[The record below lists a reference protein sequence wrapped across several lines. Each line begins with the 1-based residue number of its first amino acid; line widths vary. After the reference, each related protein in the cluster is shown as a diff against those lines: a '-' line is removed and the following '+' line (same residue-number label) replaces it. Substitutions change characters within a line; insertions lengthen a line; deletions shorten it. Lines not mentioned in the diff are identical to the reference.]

1 MSKNTVNF
9 MLHIKVYK
17 SINGNA
23 YNYLLKSRD
32 FFLVRT
38 CTVFGNRFADI
49 NLKGDLFGGVT
60 TAIISLPLA
69 LAFGVASGA
78 GAEAGLWGAIMVG
91 FFAALFG
98 GSSSL
103 ISEPT
108 GPMTV
113 IMTAVLTSMMAK
125 YPETG
130 MAMSFTVVIMAG
142 AFQVLLGT
150 LKLGK
155 YITLMPYSV
164 ISGFM
169 SGIGVILIILQISP
183 LLGHLAPAG
192 GVIGTLSAL
201 PDNILNLKFS
211 ELFLGLLTLG
221 ILFFLPQKYRRYVPA
236 QLIALVAVT
245 LLSVIFFDTDSIR
258 RIGEIPAGL
267 PSLVLPHIN
276 ADMFTT
282 MVIDALVLGTLGCI
296 DTLLTAVIGDSL
308 TRKEHDSDKELRG
321 QGLANI
327 ISGLFGALPGAGAT
341 MGTVTNIQVGARSP
355 LSGIIRALVLAL
367 VVLVAGGLT
376 EPIPMAVLAGIAVYV
391 GFNILDWSF
400 IQRAHKVNVQGMAIM
415 YGVMLLTVFVDLI
428 VAVGLGVFISN
439 IIIIEQLSRVQA
451 RQVKA
456 ISDADENSVPLT
468 DSERGLLDK
477 ANGKVLFFYLS
488 GPMIFSVSKAISQQH
503 SSISDYD
510 VMILDLTDVP
520 MIDVTVGLALENA
533 IKDALDARCE
543 VLLLCPNIN
552 TRQQLEKF
560 HVLTLVPEG
569 NTYLFRYEAL
579 QASLKYVKNTD
590 LLEPT

>member
-1 MSKNTVNF
+1 MF
-9 MLHIKVYK
+9 
-17 SINGNA
+17 G
-23 YNYLLKSRD
+23 SR
-32 FFLVRT
+32 FK
-38 CTVFGNRFADI
+38 DI
-49 NLKGDLFGGVT
+49 NFKGDIFGGVT

-91 FFAALFG
+91 LFASLFG
-98 GSSSL
+98 GSNTL

-130 MAMSFTVVIMAG
+130 MAMTFTVVMMAG
-142 AFQVLLGT
+142 AFQILLGT
-150 LKLGK
+150 LKMGK
-155 YITLMPYSV
+155 YVTLMPYSV

-169 SGIGVILIILQISP
+169 SGIGVILIILQLSP
-183 LLGHLAPAG
+183 LLGHAAPAG
-192 GVIGTLSAL
+192 GVLGTLSAL
-201 PDNILNLKFS
+201 PETISNLKFN

-221 ILFFLPQKYRRYVPA
+221 ILFFFPKKYRKYVPA
-236 QLIALVAVT
+236 QLVALVAVT
-245 LLSVIFFDTDSIR
+245 LLSVMLFDTEDIR

-267 PSLVLPHIN
+267 PSLVAPHIDP
-276 ADMFTT
+276 DMFVE

-321 QGLANI
+321 QGLANM

-355 LSGIIRALVLAL
+355 LSGVVRALVLAL

-400 IQRAHKVNVQGMAIM
+400 IQRAHKVSFSGMAIM

-439 IIIIEQLSRVQA
+439 IIIIERLSREQA

-456 ISDADENSVPLT
+456 ISDADEDDVPLT
-468 DSERGLLDK
+468 DSERGLLDR

-488 GPMIFSVSKAISQQH
+488 GPMIFSVSKAISRQH
-503 SSISDYD
+503 TSISDYD

-520 MIDVTVGLALENA
+520 MLDVTVGLALENA

-543 VLLLCPNIN
+543 VYLLCPNQR
-552 TRQQLEKF
+552 TREQLEKF
-560 HVLTLVPEG
+560 HVIDLVPD
-569 NTYLFRYEAL
+569 NNIYQFRYEAL
-579 QASLKYVKNTD
+579 NAAVAHVESDQYQRMTA
-590 LLEPT
+590 

>member
-1 MSKNTVNF
+1 MF
-9 MLHIKVYK
+9 
-17 SINGNA
+17 G
-23 YNYLLKSRD
+23 SR
-32 FFLVRT
+32 FK
-38 CTVFGNRFADI
+38 DI
-49 NLKGDLFGGVT
+49 NFKGDIFGGVT

-91 FFAALFG
+91 LFASLFG
-98 GSSSL
+98 GSNTL

-130 MAMSFTVVIMAG
+130 MAMTFTVVMMAG
-142 AFQVLLGT
+142 AFQILLGT
-150 LKLGK
+150 LKMGK
-155 YITLMPYSV
+155 YVTLMPYSV

-169 SGIGVILIILQISP
+169 SGIGVILIILQLSP
-183 LLGHLAPAG
+183 LLGHAAPTG
-192 GVIGTLSAL
+192 GVLGTLSAL
-201 PDNILNLKFS
+201 PETISNLKFN

-221 ILFFLPQKYRRYVPA
+221 ILFFFPKKYRKYVPA
-236 QLIALVAVT
+236 QLVALVAVT
-245 LLSVIFFDTDSIR
+245 LLSVMLFDTEDIR

-267 PSLVLPHIN
+267 PSLVAPHIDP
-276 ADMFTT
+276 DMFVE

-321 QGLANI
+321 QGLANM

-355 LSGIIRALVLAL
+355 LSGVVRALVLAL

-400 IQRAHKVNVQGMAIM
+400 IQRAHKVSFSGMAIM

-428 VAVGLGVFISN
+428 VAVGLGVFVSN
-439 IIIIEQLSRVQA
+439 IMIIERLSREQA

-456 ISDADENSVPLT
+456 ISDADEDDVPLT
-468 DSERGLLDK
+468 DSERGLLDR
-477 ANGKVLFFYLS
+477 ANGRVLFFYLS
-488 GPMIFSVSKAISQQH
+488 GPMIFSVSKAISRQH
-503 SSISDYD
+503 TSISDYD

-520 MIDVTVGLALENA
+520 MLDVTVGLALENA

-543 VLLLCPNIN
+543 VYLLCPNQR
-552 TRQQLEKF
+552 TREQLEKF
-560 HVLTLVPEG
+560 HVIDLVPD
-569 NTYLFRYEAL
+569 NNMYQFRYEAL
-579 QASLKYVKNTD
+579 NAAVAHVESNHYQRMTA
-590 LLEPT
+590 

>member
-1 MSKNTVNF
+1 VSDRRF
-9 MLHIKVYK
+9 EHI
-17 SINGNA
+17 S
-23 YNYLLKSRD
+23 
-32 FFLVRT
+32 
-38 CTVFGNRFADI
+38 
-49 NLKGDLFGGVT
+49 LKGDVFGGVT

-91 FFAALFG
+91 FFAAIFG
-98 GSSSL
+98 GSTTL

-113 IMTAVLTSMMAK
+113 IMTAVLTSTMAK

-130 MAMSFTVVIMAG
+130 MAMSFTVVMMAG
-142 AFQVLLGT
+142 IFQIIIGS

-155 YITLMPYSV
+155 YVTLMPYSV

-169 SGIGVILIILQISP
+169 SGIGVILIILQLSP
-183 LLGHLAPAG
+183 LLGHPAPAG

-201 PDNILNLKFS
+201 PNTLANLKFS
-211 ELFLGLLTLG
+211 ELFLGALTLG
-221 ILFFLPQKYRRYVPA
+221 VLFYFPKQYRKYVPA
-236 QLIALVAVT
+236 QLVALVAVT
-245 LLSVIFFDTDSIR
+245 LLSVILFDTDSIR

-267 PSLVLPHIN
+267 PSLVLPQFTPE
-276 ADMFTT
+276 MFTH

-321 QGLANI
+321 QGLANL

-355 LSGIIRALVLAL
+355 LSGIVRAVVLAL

-376 EPIPMAVLAGIAVYV
+376 EPIPMAVLAGIAVFV

-400 IQRAHKVNVQGMAIM
+400 IQRAHKVSLQGMGIM

-428 VAVGLGVFISN
+428 AAVGLGVFISN
-439 IIIIEQLSRVQA
+439 IIIIEKLSREQE

-456 ISDADENSVPLT
+456 ISDSDDNDVPLT
-468 DSERGLLDK
+468 DNERAMLDK

-488 GPMIFSVSKAISQQH
+488 GPMIFSVSKAISRQH
-503 SSISDYD
+503 SSIADYQA
-510 VMILDLTDVP
+510 MILDLTDVP
-520 MIDVTVGLALENA
+520 MFDVTVGIALENA
-533 IKDALDARCE
+533 IKDAQEVSCE
-543 VLLLCPNIN
+543 VFLLCPNSR
-552 TRQQLEKF
+552 TQEQLEKF
-560 HVLTLVPEG
+560 HILDLIASDNNCVSREQ
-569 NTYLFRYEAL
+569 AL
-579 QASLKYVKNTD
+579 QAALDHIEV
-590 LLEPT
+590 EG

>member
-1 MSKNTVNF
+1 M
-9 MLHIKVYK
+9 
-17 SINGNA
+17 
-23 YNYLLKSRD
+23 
-32 FFLVRT
+32 
-38 CTVFGNRFADI
+38 FGNRFKDI

-60 TAIISLPLA
+60 TAVISLPLA

-98 GSSSL
+98 GSTSL

-113 IMTAVLTSMMAK
+113 IMTAVLTSMIAK

-130 MAMSFTVVIMAG
+130 MAITFTVVMMAG

-155 YITLMPYSV
+155 YVTLMPYSV

-169 SGIGVILIILQISP
+169 SGIGVILIILQLSP
-183 LLGHLAPAG
+183 LLGHAAPTG
-192 GVIGTLSAL
+192 GVMGTLVEL
-201 PDNILNLKFS
+201 PNTLANINFN
-211 ELFLGLLTLG
+211 ELLLGLLTLA
-221 ILFFLPQKYRRYVPA
+221 ILFFFPKQYRKYVPA
-236 QLIALVAVT
+236 QLVALVAIT
-245 LLSVIFFDTDSIR
+245 LLSIFLFNSDSIR
-258 RIGEIPAGL
+258 RIGEIPTGL
-267 PSLVLPHIN
+267 PSVIIPHFNLDI
-276 ADMFTT
+276 FTT
-282 MVIDALVLGTLGCI
+282 MVIDALVVGTLGCI

-321 QGLANI
+321 QGFANM

-400 IQRAHKVNVQGMAIM
+400 IQRAHKISVPGMTIM

-428 VAVGLGVFISN
+428 AAVGLGVFISN
-439 IIIIEQLSRVQA
+439 ILIIERLSREQV
-451 RQVKA
+451 RQVRT
-456 ISDADENSVPLT
+456 ISDTDGDDVPLN
-468 DSERGLLDK
+468 DSERALLDR
-477 ANGKVLFFYLS
+477 ANGKLLFLYLS
-488 GPMIFSVSKAISQQH
+488 GPMIFSVSKAISRQH
-503 SSISDYD
+503 TKVSDYE

-520 MIDVTVGLALENA
+520 MIDMTVGLALENA
-533 IKDALDARCE
+533 IKDAQDAQCE
-543 VLLLCPNIN
+543 VFLLCPNVQ
-552 TRQQLEKF
+552 TQQQLEKF
-560 HVLTLVPEG
+560 NIVDLVPG
-569 NTYLFRYEAL
+569 GYTYSHRYEAL
-579 QASLKYVKNTD
+579 QAALKYLDNNEVKVAVQ
-590 LLEPT
+590 PI

>member
-1 MSKNTVNF
+1 MF
-9 MLHIKVYK
+9 
-17 SINGNA
+17 G
-23 YNYLLKSRD
+23 SR
-32 FFLVRT
+32 FE
-38 CTVFGNRFADI
+38 DI
-49 NLKGDLFGGVT
+49 NFKGDVFGGVT

-91 FFAALFG
+91 LFASLFG
-98 GSSSL
+98 GSNTL

-130 MAMSFTVVIMAG
+130 MAMTFTVVMMAG
-142 AFQVLLGT
+142 AFQILLGT

-155 YITLMPYSV
+155 YVTLMPYSV

-169 SGIGVILIILQISP
+169 SGIGVILIILQLSP
-183 LLGHLAPAG
+183 LMGHAAPSG
-192 GVIGTLSAL
+192 GVLGTLSAL
-201 PDNILNLKFS
+201 PETISNLKFS

-221 ILFFLPQKYRRYVPA
+221 ILFFFPKQYRKYVPA
-236 QLIALVAVT
+236 QLVALVAVT
-245 LLSVIFFDTDSIR
+245 LLSVILFDIEDIR

-267 PSLVLPHIN
+267 PSLVAPYIDT
-276 ADMFTT
+276 DMFVE

-321 QGLANI
+321 QGLANM

-355 LSGIIRALVLAL
+355 LSGVIRALMLAL

-400 IQRAHKVNVQGMAIM
+400 IQRAHKVSFSGMAVM

-439 IIIIEQLSRVQA
+439 IIIIERLSREQA

-456 ISDADENSVPLT
+456 ISDADEDDVPLT
-468 DSERGLLDK
+468 DSERGLLDR

-488 GPMIFSVSKAISQQH
+488 GPMIFSVSKAISRQH

-533 IKDALDARCE
+533 IKDALDANCA
-543 VLLLCPNIN
+543 VYLLCPNER
-552 TRQQLEKF
+552 TREQLEKF
-560 HVLTLVPEG
+560 HVIDLVPDE
-569 NTYLFRYEAL
+569 NMYQFRYEAL
-579 QASLKYVKNTD
+579 NAAVAHVEADQYQRITA
-590 LLEPT
+590 

>member
-1 MSKNTVNF
+1 MF
-9 MLHIKVYK
+9 
-17 SINGNA
+17 G
-23 YNYLLKSRD
+23 SR
-32 FFLVRT
+32 FK
-38 CTVFGNRFADI
+38 DI
-49 NLKGDLFGGVT
+49 NFKGDIFGGVT

-91 FFAALFG
+91 LFASLFG
-98 GSSSL
+98 GSNTL

-130 MAMSFTVVIMAG
+130 MAMTFTVVMMAG
-142 AFQVLLGT
+142 AFQILLGT
-150 LKLGK
+150 LKMGK
-155 YITLMPYSV
+155 YVTLMPYSV

-169 SGIGVILIILQISP
+169 SGIGVILIILQLSP
-183 LLGHLAPAG
+183 LLGHAAPTG
-192 GVIGTLSAL
+192 GVLGTLSAL
-201 PDNILNLKFS
+201 PETISNLKFN

-221 ILFFLPQKYRRYVPA
+221 ILFFFPKKYRKYVPA
-236 QLIALVAVT
+236 QLVALVAVT
-245 LLSVIFFDTDSIR
+245 LLSVMLFDTEDIR

-267 PSLVLPHIN
+267 PSLVAPHIDP
-276 ADMFTT
+276 DMFVE

-321 QGLANI
+321 QGLANM

-355 LSGIIRALVLAL
+355 LSGMVRALVLAL

-400 IQRAHKVNVQGMAIM
+400 IQRAHKVSFSGMAIM

-428 VAVGLGVFISN
+428 VAVGLGVFVSN
-439 IIIIEQLSRVQA
+439 IMIIERLSREQA

-456 ISDADENSVPLT
+456 ISDADEDDVPLT
-468 DSERGLLDK
+468 DSERGLLDR
-477 ANGKVLFFYLS
+477 ANGRVLFFYLS
-488 GPMIFSVSKAISQQH
+488 GPMIFSVSKAISRQH
-503 SSISDYD
+503 TSISDYD

-520 MIDVTVGLALENA
+520 MLDVTVGLALENA

-543 VLLLCPNIN
+543 VYLLCPNQR
-552 TRQQLEKF
+552 TREQLEKF
-560 HVLTLVPEG
+560 HVIDLVPD
-569 NTYLFRYEAL
+569 NNMYQFRYEAL
-579 QASLKYVKNTD
+579 NAAVAHVESDHYQRMTA
-590 LLEPT
+590 

>member
-1 MSKNTVNF
+1 
-9 MLHIKVYK
+9 
-17 SINGNA
+17 
-23 YNYLLKSRD
+23 
-32 FFLVRT
+32 
-38 CTVFGNRFADI
+38 VFGSRFEDI
-49 NLKGDLFGGVT
+49 NFKGDVFGGVT

-91 FFAALFG
+91 LFASLFG
-98 GSSSL
+98 GSNTL

-130 MAMSFTVVIMAG
+130 MAMTFTVVMMAG
-142 AFQVLLGT
+142 AFQILLGT

-155 YITLMPYSV
+155 YVTLMPYSV

-169 SGIGVILIILQISP
+169 SGIGVILIILQLSP
-183 LLGHLAPAG
+183 LMGYAAPSG
-192 GVIGTLSAL
+192 GVLGTLSAL
-201 PDNILNLKFS
+201 PETISNLKFS

-221 ILFFLPQKYRRYVPA
+221 ILFFFPKQYRKYVPA
-236 QLIALVAVT
+236 QLVALVAVT
-245 LLSVIFFDTDSIR
+245 LLSVILFDTEDIR

-267 PSLVLPHIN
+267 PSLVAPYIDT
-276 ADMFTT
+276 DMFVE

-321 QGLANI
+321 QGLANM

-355 LSGIIRALVLAL
+355 LSGVIRALMLAL

-400 IQRAHKVNVQGMAIM
+400 IQRAHKVSFSGMAVM

-439 IIIIEQLSRVQA
+439 IIIIERLSREQA

-456 ISDADENSVPLT
+456 ISDADEDDVPLT
-468 DSERGLLDK
+468 DSERGLLDR

-488 GPMIFSVSKAISQQH
+488 GPMIFSVSKAISRQH

-533 IKDALDARCE
+533 IKDALDANCA
-543 VLLLCPNIN
+543 VYLLCPNER
-552 TRQQLEKF
+552 TREQLEKF
-560 HVLTLVPEG
+560 HVIDLVPDE
-569 NTYLFRYEAL
+569 NMYQFRYEAL
-579 QASLKYVKNTD
+579 NAAVAHVEADQYQRITA
-590 LLEPT
+590 

>member
-1 MSKNTVNF
+1 MF
-9 MLHIKVYK
+9 
-17 SINGNA
+17 G
-23 YNYLLKSRD
+23 SR
-32 FFLVRT
+32 FK
-38 CTVFGNRFADI
+38 DI
-49 NLKGDLFGGVT
+49 NFKGDIFGGVT

-91 FFAALFG
+91 LFASLFG
-98 GSSSL
+98 GSNTL

-130 MAMSFTVVIMAG
+130 MAMTFTVVMMAG
-142 AFQVLLGT
+142 AFQILLGT
-150 LKLGK
+150 LKMGK
-155 YITLMPYSV
+155 YVTLMPYSV

-169 SGIGVILIILQISP
+169 SGIGVILIILQLSP
-183 LLGHLAPAG
+183 LLGHAAPTG
-192 GVIGTLSAL
+192 GVLGTLSAL
-201 PDNILNLKFS
+201 PETISNLKFN

-221 ILFFLPQKYRRYVPA
+221 ILFFFPKKYRKYVPA
-236 QLIALVAVT
+236 QLVALVAVT
-245 LLSVIFFDTDSIR
+245 LLSVMLFDTEDIR

-267 PSLVLPHIN
+267 PSLVAPRIDP
-276 ADMFTT
+276 DMFVE

-321 QGLANI
+321 QGLANM

-355 LSGIIRALVLAL
+355 LSGVVRALVLAL

-400 IQRAHKVNVQGMAIM
+400 IQRAHKVSFSGMAIM

-428 VAVGLGVFISN
+428 VAVGLGVFVSN
-439 IIIIEQLSRVQA
+439 IMIIERLSREQA

-456 ISDADENSVPLT
+456 ISDADEDDVPLT
-468 DSERGLLDK
+468 DSERGLLDR
-477 ANGKVLFFYLS
+477 ANGRVLFFYLS
-488 GPMIFSVSKAISQQH
+488 GPMIFSVSKAISRQH
-503 SSISDYD
+503 TSISDYD

-520 MIDVTVGLALENA
+520 MLDVTVGLALENA

-543 VLLLCPNIN
+543 VYLLCPNQR
-552 TRQQLEKF
+552 TREQLEKF
-560 HVLTLVPEG
+560 HVIDLVPD
-569 NTYLFRYEAL
+569 NNMYQFRYEAL
-579 QASLKYVKNTD
+579 NAAVAHVESDHYQRMTA
-590 LLEPT
+590 

>member
-1 MSKNTVNF
+1 MF
-9 MLHIKVYK
+9 
-17 SINGNA
+17 
-23 YNYLLKSRD
+23 RE
-32 FFLVRT
+32 
-38 CTVFGNRFADI
+38 RFKDVSV
-49 NLKGDLFGGVT
+49 KGDLFGGVT

-78 GAEAGLWGAIMVG
+78 GAEAGLWGAILVG

-98 GSSSL
+98 GSSTL

-113 IMTAVLTSMMAK
+113 IMTAVLTSMVAK
-125 YPETG
+125 YPESG
-130 MAMSFTVVIMAG
+130 MAISFTVVMMAG
-142 AFQVLLGT
+142 AFQFLIGT

-155 YITLMPYSV
+155 YVTLMPYSV

-169 SGIGVILIILQISP
+169 SGIGVILIILQLSP
-183 LLGHLAPAG
+183 LLGHAAPTG
-192 GVIGTLSAL
+192 GVIGTLTSL
-201 PDNILNLKFS
+201 PTTLANVKFS
-211 ELFLGLLTLG
+211 ELFLGVLTLAT
-221 ILFFLPQKYRRYVPA
+221 LFFFPKKYRKYVPA
-236 QLIALVAVT
+236 QLVALVAVT
-245 LLSVIFFDTDSIR
+245 LLSIILFDTDSIR

-276 ADMFTT
+276 SDIFMT
-282 MVIDALVLGTLGCI
+282 MVIDALVLGTLGSI

-321 QGLANI
+321 QGLANM

-355 LSGIIRALVLAL
+355 LSGMTRAVVLAL
-367 VVLVAGGLT
+367 VVLVAGSLT

-400 IQRAHKVNVQGMAIM
+400 IQRAHKVSMQGMAIM

-439 IIIIEQLSRVQA
+439 ILIIERLSQEQA

-456 ISDADENSVPLT
+456 ISDADQNDVPLT
-468 DSERGLLDK
+468 PSERDLLDQ
-477 ANGKVLFFYLS
+477 ANNKLLFLYLS
-488 GPMIFSVSKAISQQH
+488 GPMIFSVSKAISRQH
-503 SSISDYD
+503 ASIGDYQA
-510 VMILDLTDVP
+510 MILDLTDVP

-533 IKDALDARCE
+533 IKDAQDANCE
-543 VLLLCPNIN
+543 VFLLCPNPQ
-552 TRQQLEKF
+552 TQEQLNKF
-560 HVLTLVPEG
+560 HVIDSLPNA
-569 NTYLFRYEAL
+569 NTFLFRYEAL
-579 QASLKYVKNTD
+579 QAALKHVQRNS
-590 LLEPT
+590 

>member
-1 MSKNTVNF
+1 MF
-9 MLHIKVYK
+9 
-17 SINGNA
+17 G
-23 YNYLLKSRD
+23 SR
-32 FFLVRT
+32 FE
-38 CTVFGNRFADI
+38 DI
-49 NLKGDLFGGVT
+49 NFKGDVFGGVT

-91 FFAALFG
+91 LFASLFG
-98 GSSSL
+98 GSNTL

-130 MAMSFTVVIMAG
+130 MAMTFTVVMMAG
-142 AFQVLLGT
+142 AFQILLGT

-155 YITLMPYSV
+155 YVTLMPYSV

-169 SGIGVILIILQISP
+169 SGIGVILIILQLSP
-183 LLGHLAPAG
+183 LMGHAAPSG
-192 GVIGTLSAL
+192 GVLGTLSAL
-201 PDNILNLKFS
+201 PETISNLKFS

-221 ILFFLPQKYRRYVPA
+221 ILFFFPKQYRKYVPA
-236 QLIALVAVT
+236 QLVALVAVT
-245 LLSVIFFDTDSIR
+245 LLSVILFDTEDIR

-267 PSLVLPHIN
+267 PSLVAPYIDT
-276 ADMFTT
+276 DMFVE

-321 QGLANI
+321 QGLANM
-327 ISGLFGALPGAGAT
+327 ISGLYGALPGAGAT

-355 LSGIIRALVLAL
+355 LSGVIRALMLAL

-400 IQRAHKVNVQGMAIM
+400 IQRAHKVSFSGMAVM

-439 IIIIEQLSRVQA
+439 IIIIERLSREQA

-456 ISDADENSVPLT
+456 ISDADEDDVPLT
-468 DSERGLLDK
+468 DSERGLLDR

-488 GPMIFSVSKAISQQH
+488 GPMIFSVSKAISRQH

-533 IKDALDARCE
+533 IKDALDANCA
-543 VLLLCPNIN
+543 VYLLCPNER
-552 TRQQLEKF
+552 TREQLEKF
-560 HVLTLVPEG
+560 HVIDLVPDE
-569 NTYLFRYEAL
+569 NMYQFRYEAL
-579 QASLKYVKNTD
+579 NAAVAHVEADQYQRITA
-590 LLEPT
+590 

>member
-1 MSKNTVNF
+1 MF
-9 MLHIKVYK
+9 
-17 SINGNA
+17 G
-23 YNYLLKSRD
+23 SR
-32 FFLVRT
+32 FK
-38 CTVFGNRFADI
+38 DI
-49 NLKGDLFGGVT
+49 NFKGDIFGGVT

-91 FFAALFG
+91 LFASLFG
-98 GSSSL
+98 GSNTL

-130 MAMSFTVVIMAG
+130 MAMTFTVVMMAG
-142 AFQVLLGT
+142 AFQILLGT
-150 LKLGK
+150 LKMGK
-155 YITLMPYSV
+155 YVTLMPYSV

-169 SGIGVILIILQISP
+169 SGIGVILIILQLSP
-183 LLGHLAPAG
+183 LLGHAAPTG
-192 GVIGTLSAL
+192 GVLGTLSAL
-201 PDNILNLKFS
+201 PETISNLKFN

-221 ILFFLPQKYRRYVPA
+221 ILFFFPKKYRKYVPA
-236 QLIALVAVT
+236 QLVALVAVT
-245 LLSVIFFDTDSIR
+245 LLSVMLFDTEDIR

-267 PSLVLPHIN
+267 PSLVAPHIDP
-276 ADMFTT
+276 DMFVE

-321 QGLANI
+321 QGLANM

-355 LSGIIRALVLAL
+355 LSGVVRALVLAL

-400 IQRAHKVNVQGMAIM
+400 IQRAHKVSFSGMAIM

-428 VAVGLGVFISN
+428 VAVGLGVLVSN
-439 IIIIEQLSRVQA
+439 IMIIERLSREQA

-456 ISDADENSVPLT
+456 ISDADEDDVPLT
-468 DSERGLLDK
+468 DSERGLLDR
-477 ANGKVLFFYLS
+477 ANGRVLFFYLS
-488 GPMIFSVSKAISQQH
+488 GPMIFSVSKAISRQH
-503 SSISDYD
+503 TSISDYD

-520 MIDVTVGLALENA
+520 MLDVTVGLALENA

-543 VLLLCPNIN
+543 VYLLCPNQR
-552 TRQQLEKF
+552 TREQLEKF
-560 HVLTLVPEG
+560 HVIDLVPD
-569 NTYLFRYEAL
+569 NNMYQFRYEAL
-579 QASLKYVKNTD
+579 NAAVAHVESDHYQRMTA
-590 LLEPT
+590 

>member
-1 MSKNTVNF
+1 MF
-9 MLHIKVYK
+9 
-17 SINGNA
+17 G
-23 YNYLLKSRD
+23 SR
-32 FFLVRT
+32 FK
-38 CTVFGNRFADI
+38 DI
-49 NLKGDLFGGVT
+49 NFKGDIFGGVT

-91 FFAALFG
+91 LFASLFG
-98 GSSSL
+98 GSNTL

-130 MAMSFTVVIMAG
+130 MAMTFTVVMMAG
-142 AFQVLLGT
+142 AFQILLGT
-150 LKLGK
+150 LKMGK
-155 YITLMPYSV
+155 YVTLMPYSV

-169 SGIGVILIILQISP
+169 SGIGVILIILQLSP
-183 LLGHLAPAG
+183 LLGHAAPTG
-192 GVIGTLSAL
+192 GVLGTLSAL
-201 PDNILNLKFS
+201 PETISNLKFN

-221 ILFFLPQKYRRYVPA
+221 ILFFFPKKYRKYVPA
-236 QLIALVAVT
+236 QLVALVAVT
-245 LLSVIFFDTDSIR
+245 LLSVMLFDTEDIR

-267 PSLVLPHIN
+267 PSLVAPHIDP
-276 ADMFTT
+276 DMF
-282 MVIDALVLGTLGCI
+282 VEIFIDALVLGTLGCI

-321 QGLANI
+321 QGLANM

-355 LSGIIRALVLAL
+355 LSGVVRALVLAL

-400 IQRAHKVNVQGMAIM
+400 IQRAHKVSFSGMAIM

-428 VAVGLGVFISN
+428 VAVGLGVFVSN
-439 IIIIEQLSRVQA
+439 IMIIERLSREQA

-456 ISDADENSVPLT
+456 ISDADEDDVPLT
-468 DSERGLLDK
+468 DSERGLLDR
-477 ANGKVLFFYLS
+477 ANGRVLFFYLS
-488 GPMIFSVSKAISQQH
+488 GPMIFSVSKAISRQH
-503 SSISDYD
+503 TSISDYD

-520 MIDVTVGLALENA
+520 MLDVTVGLALENA

-543 VLLLCPNIN
+543 VYLLCPNQR
-552 TRQQLEKF
+552 TREQLEKF
-560 HVLTLVPEG
+560 HVIDLVPD
-569 NTYLFRYEAL
+569 NNMYQFRYEAL
-579 QASLKYVKNTD
+579 NAAVAHVESDHYQRMTA
-590 LLEPT
+590 

>member
-1 MSKNTVNF
+1 MF
-9 MLHIKVYK
+9 
-17 SINGNA
+17 G
-23 YNYLLKSRD
+23 SR
-32 FFLVRT
+32 FK
-38 CTVFGNRFADI
+38 DI
-49 NLKGDLFGGVT
+49 NFKGDIFGGVT

-91 FFAALFG
+91 LFASLFG
-98 GSSSL
+98 GSNTL

-130 MAMSFTVVIMAG
+130 MAMTFTVVMMAG
-142 AFQVLLGT
+142 AFQILLGT
-150 LKLGK
+150 LKMGK
-155 YITLMPYSV
+155 YVTLMPYSV

-169 SGIGVILIILQISP
+169 SGIGVILIILQLSP
-183 LLGHLAPAG
+183 LLGHAAPTG
-192 GVIGTLSAL
+192 GVLGTLSAL
-201 PDNILNLKFS
+201 PETISNLKFN

-221 ILFFLPQKYRRYVPA
+221 ILFFFPKKYRKYVPA
-236 QLIALVAVT
+236 QLVALVAVT
-245 LLSVIFFDTDSIR
+245 LLSVMLFDTEDIR
-258 RIGEIPAGL
+258 RIGDIPAGL
-267 PSLVLPHIN
+267 PSLVAPHIDP
-276 ADMFTT
+276 DMFVE

-321 QGLANI
+321 QGLANM

-355 LSGIIRALVLAL
+355 LSGVVRALVLAL

-400 IQRAHKVNVQGMAIM
+400 IQRAHKVSFSGMAIM

-428 VAVGLGVFISN
+428 VAVGLGVFVSN
-439 IIIIEQLSRVQA
+439 IMIIERLSREQA

-456 ISDADENSVPLT
+456 ISDADEDDVPLT
-468 DSERGLLDK
+468 DSERGLLDR
-477 ANGKVLFFYLS
+477 ANGRVLFFYLS
-488 GPMIFSVSKAISQQH
+488 GPMIFSVSKAISRQH
-503 SSISDYD
+503 TSISDYD

-520 MIDVTVGLALENA
+520 MLDVTVGLALENA
-533 IKDALDARCE
+533 IKDALDAHCE
-543 VLLLCPNIN
+543 VYLLCPNQR
-552 TRQQLEKF
+552 TREQLEKF
-560 HVLTLVPEG
+560 HVIDLVPD
-569 NTYLFRYEAL
+569 NNMYQFRYEAL
-579 QASLKYVKNTD
+579 NAAVAHVESDQYQRMTA
-590 LLEPT
+590 

>member
-1 MSKNTVNF
+1 MF
-9 MLHIKVYK
+9 R
-17 SINGNA
+17 
-23 YNYLLKSRD
+23 SR
-32 FFLVRT
+32 FENIT
-38 CTVFGNRFADI
+38 
-49 NLKGDLFGGVT
+49 LKGDIFGGVT

-98 GSSSL
+98 GSTTL

-113 IMTAVLTSMMAK
+113 IMTAILTSMMAK

-130 MAMSFTVVIMAG
+130 IAMSFTVVMMAG

-155 YITLMPYSV
+155 YVTLMPYTV

-169 SGIGVILIILQISP
+169 SGIGVILIILQLSP
-183 LLGHLAPAG
+183 LLGHSAPAG
-192 GVIGTLSAL
+192 GVLGTLSAL
-201 PDNILNLKFS
+201 PDTLSNISFS
-211 ELFLGLLTLG
+211 ELFLGLLTLSV
-221 ILFFLPQKYRRYVPA
+221 LFYFPQKYRKYVPA
-236 QLIALVAVT
+236 QLVALVSVT
-245 LLSVIFFDTDSIR
+245 LFSVLVFDVENIR

-267 PSLVLPHIN
+267 PSLIIPHFN
-276 ADMFTT
+276 AEMFTT

-321 QGLANI
+321 QGIANI

-355 LSGIIRALVLAL
+355 VSGMVRALVLAL

-376 EPIPMAVLAGIAVYV
+376 EPIPMSVLAGIAVYV

-400 IQRAHKVNVQGMAIM
+400 IQRAHKINMQSMVIM
-415 YGVMLLTVFVDLI
+415 YGVMFLTVFVDLI

-439 IIIIEQLSRVQA
+439 VIIIEQLSRAQA
-451 RQVKA
+451 KQVKA
-456 ISDADENSVPLT
+456 ISDADTDVPLT
-468 DSERGLLDK
+468 DNERAILDR

-488 GPMIFSVSKAISQQH
+488 GPMIFSVSKAISRQH
-503 SSISDYD
+503 SSIGDYD
-510 VMILDLTDVP
+510 VMILDLSDVP
-520 MIDVTVGLALENA
+520 MIDVTVALALENA
-533 IKDALDARCE
+533 VKDALDTNCE
-543 VLLLCPNIN
+543 VLLLCPHKD
-552 TRQQLEKF
+552 TRKQLNKIK
-560 HVLTLVPEG
+560 VLELIPEV
-569 NTYLFRYEAL
+569 NDLSSREHAL
-579 QASLKYVKNTD
+579 RVALKCVST
-590 LLEPT
+590 

>member
-1 MSKNTVNF
+1 MF
-9 MLHIKVYK
+9 
-17 SINGNA
+17 G
-23 YNYLLKSRD
+23 SR
-32 FFLVRT
+32 FK
-38 CTVFGNRFADI
+38 DI
-49 NLKGDLFGGVT
+49 NFKGDIFGGVT

-91 FFAALFG
+91 LFASLFG
-98 GSSSL
+98 GSNTL

-130 MAMSFTVVIMAG
+130 MAMTFTVVMMAG
-142 AFQVLLGT
+142 AFQILLGT
-150 LKLGK
+150 LKMGK
-155 YITLMPYSV
+155 YVTLMPYSV

-169 SGIGVILIILQISP
+169 SGIGVILIILQLSP
-183 LLGHLAPAG
+183 LLGHAAPTG
-192 GVIGTLSAL
+192 GVLGTLSAL
-201 PDNILNLKFS
+201 PETISNLKFN

-221 ILFFLPQKYRRYVPA
+221 ILFFFPKKYRKYVPA
-236 QLIALVAVT
+236 QLVALVAVT
-245 LLSVIFFDTDSIR
+245 LLSVMLFDTEDIR

-267 PSLVLPHIN
+267 PSLVAPHIDP
-276 ADMFTT
+276 DMFVE

-321 QGLANI
+321 QGLANM

-355 LSGIIRALVLAL
+355 LSGVVRALVLAL

-391 GFNILDWSF
+391 GLNILDWSF
-400 IQRAHKVNVQGMAIM
+400 IQRAHKVSFSGMAIM

-428 VAVGLGVFISN
+428 VAVGLGVFVSN
-439 IIIIEQLSRVQA
+439 IMIIERLSREQA

-456 ISDADENSVPLT
+456 ISDADEDDVPLT
-468 DSERGLLDK
+468 DSERGLLDR
-477 ANGKVLFFYLS
+477 ANGRVLFFYLS
-488 GPMIFSVSKAISQQH
+488 GPMIFSVSKAISRQH
-503 SSISDYD
+503 TSISDYD

-520 MIDVTVGLALENA
+520 MLDVTVGLALENA

-543 VLLLCPNIN
+543 VYLLCPNQR
-552 TRQQLEKF
+552 TREQLEKF
-560 HVLTLVPEG
+560 HVIDLVPD
-569 NTYLFRYEAL
+569 NNMYQFRYEAL
-579 QASLKYVKNTD
+579 NAAVAHVESDQYQRMTA
-590 LLEPT
+590 

>member
-1 MSKNTVNF
+1 MF
-9 MLHIKVYK
+9 
-17 SINGNA
+17 G
-23 YNYLLKSRD
+23 SR
-32 FFLVRT
+32 FK
-38 CTVFGNRFADI
+38 DI
-49 NLKGDLFGGVT
+49 NFKGDIFGGVT

-91 FFAALFG
+91 LFASLFG
-98 GSSSL
+98 GSNTL

-130 MAMSFTVVIMAG
+130 MAMTFTVVMMAG
-142 AFQVLLGT
+142 AFQILLGT
-150 LKLGK
+150 LKMGK
-155 YITLMPYSV
+155 YVTLMPYSV

-169 SGIGVILIILQISP
+169 SGIGVILIILQLSP
-183 LLGHLAPAG
+183 LLGHAAPTG
-192 GVIGTLSAL
+192 GVLGTLSAL
-201 PDNILNLKFS
+201 PETISNLKFN

-221 ILFFLPQKYRRYVPA
+221 ILFFFPKKYRKYVPA
-236 QLIALVAVT
+236 QLVALVAVT
-245 LLSVIFFDTDSIR
+245 LLSVMLFDMEDIR

-267 PSLVLPHIN
+267 PSLVAPHIDP
-276 ADMFTT
+276 DMFVE

-321 QGLANI
+321 QGLANM

-355 LSGIIRALVLAL
+355 LSGVVRALVLAL

-400 IQRAHKVNVQGMAIM
+400 IQRAHKVSFSGMAIM

-428 VAVGLGVFISN
+428 VAVGLGVFVSN
-439 IIIIEQLSRVQA
+439 IMIIERLSREQA

-456 ISDADENSVPLT
+456 ISDADEDDVPLT
-468 DSERGLLDK
+468 DSERGLLDR
-477 ANGKVLFFYLS
+477 ANGRVLFFYLS
-488 GPMIFSVSKAISQQH
+488 GPMIFSVSKAISRQH
-503 SSISDYD
+503 TSISDYD

-520 MIDVTVGLALENA
+520 MLDVTVGLALENA

-543 VLLLCPNIN
+543 VYLLCPNQS
-552 TRQQLEKF
+552 TREQLEKF
-560 HVLTLVPEG
+560 HVIDLVPD
-569 NTYLFRYEAL
+569 NNMYQFRYEAL
-579 QASLKYVKNTD
+579 NAAVAHVESDHYQRMTA
-590 LLEPT
+590 

>member
-1 MSKNTVNF
+1 MF
-9 MLHIKVYK
+9 
-17 SINGNA
+17 G
-23 YNYLLKSRD
+23 SR
-32 FFLVRT
+32 FK
-38 CTVFGNRFADI
+38 DI
-49 NLKGDLFGGVT
+49 NFKGDIFGGVT

-91 FFAALFG
+91 LFASLFG
-98 GSSSL
+98 GSNTL

-130 MAMSFTVVIMAG
+130 MAMTFTVVMMAG
-142 AFQVLLGT
+142 AFQILLGT
-150 LKLGK
+150 LKMGK
-155 YITLMPYSV
+155 YVTLMPYSV

-169 SGIGVILIILQISP
+169 SGIGVILIILQLSP
-183 LLGHLAPAG
+183 LLGHAAPTG
-192 GVIGTLSAL
+192 GVLGTLSAL
-201 PDNILNLKFS
+201 PETISNLKFN

-221 ILFFLPQKYRRYVPA
+221 ILFFFPKKYRKYVPA
-236 QLIALVAVT
+236 QLVALVAVT
-245 LLSVIFFDTDSIR
+245 LLSVMLFDTEDIR

-267 PSLVLPHIN
+267 PSLVTPHIDP
-276 ADMFTT
+276 DMFVE

-321 QGLANI
+321 QGLANM

-355 LSGIIRALVLAL
+355 LSGVVRALVLAL

-400 IQRAHKVNVQGMAIM
+400 IQRAHKVSFSGMAIM

-428 VAVGLGVFISN
+428 VAVGLGVFVSN
-439 IIIIEQLSRVQA
+439 IMIIERLSREQA

-456 ISDADENSVPLT
+456 ISDADEDDVPLT
-468 DSERGLLDK
+468 DSERGLLDR
-477 ANGKVLFFYLS
+477 ANGRVLFFYLS
-488 GPMIFSVSKAISQQH
+488 GPMIFSVSKAISRQH
-503 SSISDYD
+503 TSISDYD

-520 MIDVTVGLALENA
+520 MLDVTVGLALENA

-543 VLLLCPNIN
+543 VYLLCPNQR
-552 TRQQLEKF
+552 TREQLEKF
-560 HVLTLVPEG
+560 HVIDLVPD
-569 NTYLFRYEAL
+569 NNMYQFRYEAL
-579 QASLKYVKNTD
+579 NAAVAHVESDQYQRMTA
-590 LLEPT
+590 

>member
-1 MSKNTVNF
+1 MF
-9 MLHIKVYK
+9 
-17 SINGNA
+17 G
-23 YNYLLKSRD
+23 SR
-32 FFLVRT
+32 FK
-38 CTVFGNRFADI
+38 DI
-49 NLKGDLFGGVT
+49 NFKGDIFGGVT

-91 FFAALFG
+91 LFASLFG
-98 GSSSL
+98 GSNTL

-130 MAMSFTVVIMAG
+130 MAMTFTVVMMAG
-142 AFQVLLGT
+142 AFQILLGT
-150 LKLGK
+150 LKMGK
-155 YITLMPYSV
+155 YVTLMPYSV

-169 SGIGVILIILQISP
+169 SGIGVILIILQLST
-183 LLGHLAPAG
+183 LLGHAAPTG
-192 GVIGTLSAL
+192 GVLGTLSAL
-201 PDNILNLKFS
+201 PETISNLKFN

-221 ILFFLPQKYRRYVPA
+221 ILFFFPKKYRKYVPA
-236 QLIALVAVT
+236 QLVALVAVT
-245 LLSVIFFDTDSIR
+245 LLSVMLFDTEDIR

-267 PSLVLPHIN
+267 PSLVAPHIDP
-276 ADMFTT
+276 DMFVE

-321 QGLANI
+321 QGLANM

-355 LSGIIRALVLAL
+355 LSGVVRALVLAL

-400 IQRAHKVNVQGMAIM
+400 IQRAHKVSFSGMAIM

-428 VAVGLGVFISN
+428 VAVGLGVFVSN
-439 IIIIEQLSRVQA
+439 IMIIERLSREQA

-456 ISDADENSVPLT
+456 ISDADEDDVPLT
-468 DSERGLLDK
+468 DSERGLLDR
-477 ANGKVLFFYLS
+477 ANGRVLFFYLS
-488 GPMIFSVSKAISQQH
+488 GPMIFSVSKAISRQH
-503 SSISDYD
+503 TSISDYD

-520 MIDVTVGLALENA
+520 MLDVTVGLALENA

-543 VLLLCPNIN
+543 VYLLCPNQR
-552 TRQQLEKF
+552 TREQLEKF
-560 HVLTLVPEG
+560 HVIDLVPD
-569 NTYLFRYEAL
+569 NNMYQFRYEAL
-579 QASLKYVKNTD
+579 NAAVAHVESDQYQRMTA
-590 LLEPT
+590 

>member
-1 MSKNTVNF
+1 MTFYRQYSRANDILKRG
-9 MLHIKVYK
+9 L
-17 SINGNA
+17 INIYTGIH
-23 YNYLLKSRD
+23 LL
-32 FFLVRT
+32 L
-38 CTVFGNRFADI
+38 GNRFDNI
-49 NLKGDLFGGVT
+49 NLKGDIFGGVT

-98 GSSSL
+98 GSTSL

-130 MAMSFTVVIMAG
+130 LAMSFTVVMMAG
-142 AFQVLLGT
+142 AFQILIGT

-155 YITLMPYSV
+155 YVTLMPYSV

-169 SGIGVILIILQISP
+169 SGIGVILIILQLSP
-183 LLGHLAPAG
+183 LLGHSAPPG
-192 GVIGTLSAL
+192 GVLGTISAL
-201 PDNILNLKFS
+201 PDTLSNIKFS
-211 ELFLGLLTLG
+211 ELLLGLLTLG
-221 ILFFLPQKYRRYVPA
+221 VLFYFPKQYRKYVPA
-236 QLIALVAVT
+236 QLVALVAVT
-245 LLSVIFFDTDSIR
+245 LLSMLLFDTDSIR

-267 PSLVLPHIN
+267 PSIVIPHFN

-321 QGLANI
+321 QGLANM

-341 MGTVTNIQVGARSP
+341 MGTVTNIQVGARTP
-355 LSGIIRALVLAL
+355 LSGMIRALVLA
-367 VVLVAGGLT
+367 LVAGGLT

-391 GFNILDWSF
+391 GLNILDWSF
-400 IQRAHKVNVQGMAIM
+400 IQRAHKVSIQGMAIM

-428 VAVGLGVFISN
+428 AAVGLGVFISN
-439 IIIIEQLSRVQA
+439 IIIIDKLSKVQA
-451 RQVKA
+451 RKVKA
-456 ISDADENSVPLT
+456 ISDGDDNVVPLSIT
-468 DSERGLLDK
+468 EREILDK
-477 ANGKVLFFYLS
+477 ADGKVLFFYLS
-488 GPMIFSVSKAISQQH
+488 GPMIFSVSKAISRQH
-503 SSISDYD
+503 ASISDYQ

-533 IKDALDARCE
+533 IKDALDANCE
-543 VLLLCPNIN
+543 VLLICPNTE

-560 HVLTLVPEG
+560 HVLTLVPVE
-569 NTYLFRYEAL
+569 NNYLDREQAL
-579 QASLKYVKNTD
+579 QTALTYVST
-590 LLEPT
+590 

>member
-1 MSKNTVNF
+1 MF
-9 MLHIKVYK
+9 
-17 SINGNA
+17 G
-23 YNYLLKSRD
+23 SR
-32 FFLVRT
+32 FK
-38 CTVFGNRFADI
+38 DI
-49 NLKGDLFGGVT
+49 NFKGDIFGGVT

-91 FFAALFG
+91 LFASLFG
-98 GSSSL
+98 GSNTL

-130 MAMSFTVVIMAG
+130 MAMTFTVVMMAG
-142 AFQVLLGT
+142 AFQILLGT
-150 LKLGK
+150 LKMGK
-155 YITLMPYSV
+155 YVTLMPYSV

-169 SGIGVILIILQISP
+169 SGIGVILIILQLSP
-183 LLGHLAPAG
+183 LLGHAAPTG
-192 GVIGTLSAL
+192 GVLGTLSAL
-201 PDNILNLKFS
+201 PETISNLKFN

-221 ILFFLPQKYRRYVPA
+221 ILFFFPKKYRKYVPA
-236 QLIALVAVT
+236 QLVALVAVT
-245 LLSVIFFDTDSIR
+245 LLSVMLFDTEDIR

-267 PSLVLPHIN
+267 PSLVAPHIDP
-276 ADMFTT
+276 DMFVE

-321 QGLANI
+321 QGLANM

-355 LSGIIRALVLAL
+355 LSGVVRALVLAL

-400 IQRAHKVNVQGMAIM
+400 IQRAHKVSFSGMAIM

-428 VAVGLGVFISN
+428 VAVGLGVFVSN
-439 IIIIEQLSRVQA
+439 IMIIERLSREQA

-456 ISDADENSVPLT
+456 ISDADEDDVPLT
-468 DSERGLLDK
+468 DSERGLLDR
-477 ANGKVLFFYLS
+477 ANGRVLFFYLS
-488 GPMIFSVSKAISQQH
+488 GPMIFSVSKAISRQH
-503 SSISDYD
+503 TSISDYD

-520 MIDVTVGLALENA
+520 MLDVTVGLALENA

-543 VLLLCPNIN
+543 VYLLCPNQR
-552 TRQQLEKF
+552 TREQLEKF
-560 HVLTLVPEG
+560 HVIDLVQD
-569 NTYLFRYEAL
+569 NNMYQFRYEAL
-579 QASLKYVKNTD
+579 NAAVAHVESDQYQRMTA
-590 LLEPT
+590 

>member
-1 MSKNTVNF
+1 
-9 MLHIKVYK
+9 ML
-17 SINGNA
+17 G
-23 YNYLLKSRD
+23 SR
-32 FFLVRT
+32 FK
-38 CTVFGNRFADI
+38 DI
-49 NLKGDLFGGVT
+49 NFKGDIFGGVT

-91 FFAALFG
+91 LFASLFG
-98 GSSSL
+98 GSNTL

-130 MAMSFTVVIMAG
+130 MAMTFTVVMMAG
-142 AFQVLLGT
+142 AFQILLGT
-150 LKLGK
+150 LKMGK
-155 YITLMPYSV
+155 YVTLMPYSV

-169 SGIGVILIILQISP
+169 SGIGVILIILQLSP
-183 LLGHLAPAG
+183 LLGHAAPTG
-192 GVIGTLSAL
+192 GVLGTLSAL
-201 PDNILNLKFS
+201 PETISNLKFN

-221 ILFFLPQKYRRYVPA
+221 ILFFFPKKYRKYVPA
-236 QLIALVAVT
+236 QLVALVAVT
-245 LLSVIFFDTDSIR
+245 LLSVMLFDTEDIR

-267 PSLVLPHIN
+267 PSLVAPHIDP
-276 ADMFTT
+276 DMFVE

-321 QGLANI
+321 QGLANM

-355 LSGIIRALVLAL
+355 LSGVVRALVLAL

-400 IQRAHKVNVQGMAIM
+400 IQRAHKVSFSGMAIM

-428 VAVGLGVFISN
+428 VAVGLGVFVSN
-439 IIIIEQLSRVQA
+439 IMIIERLSREQA

-456 ISDADENSVPLT
+456 ISDADEDDVPLT
-468 DSERGLLDK
+468 DSERGLLDR
-477 ANGKVLFFYLS
+477 ANGRVLFFYLS
-488 GPMIFSVSKAISQQH
+488 GPMIFSVSKAISRQH
-503 SSISDYD
+503 TSISDYD

-520 MIDVTVGLALENA
+520 MLDVTVGLALENA
-533 IKDALDARCE
+533 IKDALDTHCE
-543 VLLLCPNIN
+543 VYLLCPNQR
-552 TRQQLEKF
+552 TREQLEKF
-560 HVLTLVPEG
+560 HVIDLVPD
-569 NTYLFRYEAL
+569 NNMYQFRYEAL
-579 QASLKYVKNTD
+579 NAAVAHVESDQYQRMTA
-590 LLEPT
+590 

>member
-1 MSKNTVNF
+1 MF
-9 MLHIKVYK
+9 
-17 SINGNA
+17 G
-23 YNYLLKSRD
+23 SR
-32 FFLVRT
+32 FK
-38 CTVFGNRFADI
+38 DI
-49 NLKGDLFGGVT
+49 NFKGDIFGGVT

-91 FFAALFG
+91 LFASLFG
-98 GSSSL
+98 GSNTL

-130 MAMSFTVVIMAG
+130 MAMTFTVVMMAG
-142 AFQVLLGT
+142 AFQILLGT
-150 LKLGK
+150 LKMGK
-155 YITLMPYSV
+155 YVTLMPYSV

-169 SGIGVILIILQISP
+169 SGIGVILIILQLSP
-183 LLGHLAPAG
+183 LLGHAAPTG
-192 GVIGTLSAL
+192 GVLGTLSAL
-201 PDNILNLKFS
+201 PETISNLKFN

-221 ILFFLPQKYRRYVPA
+221 ILFFFPKKYRKYVPA
-236 QLIALVAVT
+236 QLVALVAVT
-245 LLSVIFFDTDSIR
+245 LLSVMLFDTEDIR

-267 PSLVLPHIN
+267 PSLVAPHIDP
-276 ADMFTT
+276 DMFVE

-308 TRKEHDSDKELRG
+308 TRKEHDSDKELCG
-321 QGLANI
+321 QGLANM

-355 LSGIIRALVLAL
+355 LSGVVRALVLAL

-400 IQRAHKVNVQGMAIM
+400 IQRAHKVSFSGMAIM

-428 VAVGLGVFISN
+428 VAVGLGVFVSN
-439 IIIIEQLSRVQA
+439 IMIIERLSREQA

-456 ISDADENSVPLT
+456 ISDADEDDVPLT
-468 DSERGLLDK
+468 DSERGLLDR
-477 ANGKVLFFYLS
+477 ANGRVLFFYLS
-488 GPMIFSVSKAISQQH
+488 GPMIFSVSKAISRQH
-503 SSISDYD
+503 TSISDYD

-520 MIDVTVGLALENA
+520 MLDVTVGLALENA
-533 IKDALDARCE
+533 IKDALDAHCE
-543 VLLLCPNIN
+543 VYLLCPNQR
-552 TRQQLEKF
+552 TREQLEKF
-560 HVLTLVPEG
+560 HVIDLVPD
-569 NTYLFRYEAL
+569 NNMYQFRYEAL
-579 QASLKYVKNTD
+579 NAAVAHVESDQYQRMTA
-590 LLEPT
+590 

>member
-1 MSKNTVNF
+1 
-9 MLHIKVYK
+9 L
-17 SINGNA
+17 
-23 YNYLLKSRD
+23 
-32 FFLVRT
+32 
-38 CTVFGNRFADI
+38 FGNRFNDI

-130 MAMSFTVVIMAG
+130 MAISFTIVMMAG
-142 AFQVLLGT
+142 AFQILLGT

-169 SGIGVILIILQISP
+169 SGIGVILIILQLSP
-183 LLGHLAPAG
+183 LLGHPSPSG
-192 GVIGTLSAL
+192 GVMGTLSAL
-201 PDNILNLKFS
+201 PNTLANIKFS
-211 ELFLGLLTLG
+211 ELFLALLTLG
-221 ILFFLPQKYRRYVPA
+221 ILFFFPKKYRKYVPA
-236 QLIALVAVT
+236 QLVALVAIT
-245 LLSVIFFDTDSIR
+245 LLSMLLFSSDDIR

-267 PSLVLPHIN
+267 PSLVIPHFNVEI
-276 ADMFTT
+276 FTT

-308 TRKEHDSDKELRG
+308 SRKEHDPDKELRG
-321 QGLANI
+321 QGIANM

-355 LSGIIRALVLAL
+355 MSGIIRALVLAL

-400 IQRAHKVNVQGMAIM
+400 IQRAHKVSLQGMGIM

-439 IIIIEQLSRVQA
+439 ILIIERLSREQA

-456 ISDADENSVPLT
+456 ISDAEGDDLPLT
-468 DSERGLLDK
+468 ENERQLLEK

-488 GPMIFSVSKAISQQH
+488 GPMIFSVSKAISRQH
-503 SSISDYD
+503 TSVADYD

-533 IKDALDARCE
+533 IKDALDAKCE
-543 VLLLCPNIN
+543 VLLLCPNEQ
-552 TRQQLEKF
+552 THQQLDKLN
-560 HVLTLVPEG
+560 VLDLVSND
-569 NTYLFRYEAL
+569 NTFAFRYEAL
-579 QASLKYVKNTD
+579 QAALDYLEKNK
-590 LLEPT
+590 

>member
-1 MSKNTVNF
+1 
-9 MLHIKVYK
+9 L
-17 SINGNA
+17 
-23 YNYLLKSRD
+23 
-32 FFLVRT
+32 
-38 CTVFGNRFADI
+38 FGNRFKDI

-60 TAIISLPLA
+60 TAVISLPLA

-98 GSSSL
+98 GSTSL

-113 IMTAVLTSMMAK
+113 IMTAVLTSMIAK

-130 MAMSFTVVIMAG
+130 MAITFTVVMMAG

-155 YITLMPYSV
+155 YVTLMPYSV

-169 SGIGVILIILQISP
+169 SGIGVILIILQLSP
-183 LLGHLAPAG
+183 LLGHAAPTG
-192 GVIGTLSAL
+192 GVMGTLVEL
-201 PDNILNLKFS
+201 PNTLANINFN
-211 ELFLGLLTLG
+211 ELFLGLLTLAT
-221 ILFFLPQKYRRYVPA
+221 LFFFPKEYRKYVPA
-236 QLIALVAVT
+236 QLVALVAIT
-245 LLSVIFFDTDSIR
+245 LLSIILFNSDSIR
-258 RIGEIPAGL
+258 RIGEIPTGL
-267 PSLVLPHIN
+267 PSIIIPHFNLDI
-276 ADMFTT
+276 FTT

-321 QGLANI
+321 QGFANM

-355 LSGIIRALVLAL
+355 LSGVIRALVLTM

-400 IQRAHKVNVQGMAIM
+400 IQRAHKISVPGMTIM

-428 VAVGLGVFISN
+428 AAVGLGVFISN
-439 IIIIEQLSRVQA
+439 ILIIERLSREQV
-451 RQVKA
+451 RQVRT
-456 ISDADENSVPLT
+456 ISDTDGDDVPLN
-468 DSERGLLDK
+468 DSERALLDR
-477 ANGKVLFFYLS
+477 ANGRLLFLYLS
-488 GPMIFSVSKAISQQH
+488 GPMIFSVSKAISRQH
-503 SSISDYD
+503 TSVSDYE

-520 MIDVTVGLALENA
+520 MIDMTVGLALENA
-533 IKDALDARCE
+533 IKDAQDAQCE
-543 VLLLCPNIN
+543 VFLLCPNVQ
-552 TRQQLEKF
+552 TQQQLEKF
-560 HVLTLVPEG
+560 NIVDLVPSG
-569 NTYLFRYEAL
+569 YTYSHRYEAL
-579 QASLKYVKNTD
+579 QAALKYLENNEVKVAV
-590 LLEPT
+590 LPI

>member
-1 MSKNTVNF
+1 
-9 MLHIKVYK
+9 ML
-17 SINGNA
+17 G
-23 YNYLLKSRD
+23 D
-32 FFLVRT
+32 
-38 CTVFGNRFADI
+38 RFQDM

-60 TAIISLPLA
+60 TAVISLPLA

-91 FFAALFG
+91 FFAALWG
-98 GSSSL
+98 GSTTL

-130 MAMSFTVVIMAG
+130 MAMAFTIVMMAG

-155 YITLMPYSV
+155 YVTLMPYSV

-169 SGIGVILIILQISP
+169 SGIGVILILLQISP
-183 LLGHLAPAG
+183 LLGQAAPAG
-192 GVIGTLSAL
+192 GVMGTLSEL
-201 PDNILNLKFS
+201 PDILANIKFG
-211 ELFLGLLTLG
+211 ELFLGVLTLG
-221 ILFFLPQKYRRYVPA
+221 ILFFLPKEYRKYVPA

-245 LLSVIFFDTDSIR
+245 LLSMIIFDTDSIR

-267 PSLVLPHIN
+267 PSLVIPHFN
-276 ADMFTT
+276 AEMFTA

-321 QGLANI
+321 QGFANM

-355 LSGIIRALVLAL
+355 LSGIIRAAVLAL
-367 VVLVAGGLT
+367 VVLIAGGLT

-400 IQRAHKVNVQGMAIM
+400 IQRAHKVSVQGMAIM
-415 YGVMLLTVFVDLI
+415 YGVMFLTVFVDLI

-439 IIIIEQLSRVQA
+439 ILIIEQLSREQTRTV
-451 RQVKA
+451 RS
-456 ISDADENSVPLT
+456 ISDTDGDDDDLPLT
-468 DSERGLLDK
+468 EDERAILDRAHGKLLF
-477 ANGKVLFFYLS
+477 LYLS
-488 GPMIFSVSKAISQQH
+488 GPMIFSVSKAISRQH
-503 SSISDYD
+503 TSVSDYE

-533 IKDALDARCE
+533 IKDALDAKCE
-543 VLLLCPNIN
+543 VFLLCPNEQ
-552 TRQQLEKF
+552 TLQELEKF
-560 HVLTLVPEG
+560 HVVDLVPNN
-569 NTYLFRYEAL
+569 NTYALRRDALEA
-579 QASLKYVKNTD
+579 ALKYIEGGNSTD
-590 LLEPT
+590 EMSVT